1 MYIAV
6 TSFHI
11 SVAAFWSYCH
21 LANDF
26 NTLNMYSLSQATAN
40 DHAFGRIYGWLAG
53 WVICVR
59 ITQKFVCFL
68 RIVMKFLWQVCV
80 ICEND

>member
-1 MYIAV
+1 
-6 TSFHI
+6 
-11 SVAAFWSYCH
+11 
-21 LANDF
+21 
-26 NTLNMYSLSQATAN
+26 MYSLSQATAN